1 MSKSVEEYTQLQI
14 AHDNVCAMYQRAEA
28 ELERAFSMLSMN
40 GVPKDRT
47 KTVSNGIDV
56 LATRYEKALQALS
69 IQQEADAKW
78 LPISMLPNTG
88 MKMFVVIAIDVQIGT
103 SRYTSDPYCVWHTNG
118 VFERWPHQYKPTHFK
133 LLPETAM
140 ATPTDSEAKTSA

>member
-1 MSKSVEEYTQLQI
+1 MSKSVEEVAHQI
-14 AHDNVCAMYQRAEA
+14 TEA
-28 ELERAFSMLSMN
+28 IHEDLADRS
-40 GVPKDRT
+40 GVLD
-47 KTVSNGIDV
+47 GIDADTIEEIMETHKKIIV
-56 LATRYEKALQALS
+56 SALS